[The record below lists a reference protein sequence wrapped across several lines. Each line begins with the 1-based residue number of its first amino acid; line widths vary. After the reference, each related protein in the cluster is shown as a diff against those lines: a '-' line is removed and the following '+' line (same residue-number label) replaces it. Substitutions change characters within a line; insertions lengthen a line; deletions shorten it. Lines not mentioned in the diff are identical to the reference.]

1 MRTTVDI
8 PDALYQQLKM
18 RAASEK
24 TTVKELLLRGAKTAL
39 AVEDKPKKRRRPVQ
53 QVIRTGAP
61 PGSLKITNAEIYELI
76 FS

>member
-8 PDALYQQLKM
+8 PDAMYQQLKVK
-18 RAASEK
+18 AASEK
-24 TTVKELLLRGAKTAL
+24 TTVKELLLRSAKAAL
-39 AVEDKPKKRRRPVQ
+39 EVRPKPKKARRLVQ
-53 QVIRTGAP
+53 QVIKTGQP